1 MNKYESVL
9 IMKPNLTE
17 KEKQDELDNYKK
29 MFESFSNKEVT
40 VEDLGKKRLAYEVRG
55 NKEGNY
61 AVFNYYANEGDLAE
75 TERKFRMDDNVIKFL
90 SIRQE
95 QELEQ
100 EDENFEDDE
109 MEV

>member
-55 NKEGNY
+55 KKEGNY
-61 AVFNYYANEGDLAE
+61 LQS
-75 TERKFRMDDNVIKFL
+75 K
-90 SIRQE
+90 
-95 QELEQ
+95 
-100 EDENFEDDE
+100 
-109 MEV
+109 